1 MQVAL
6 KIHAGAAGGVGDG
19 AGEGAEEENTGV
31 LGADPSIII
40 QAECCA

>member
-1 MQVAL
+1 MQVAV
-6 KIHAGAAGGVGDG
+6 KIHEGAAGGVVDG
-19 AGEGAEEENTGV
+19 AGESAEQENTGV